1 MDVKSVIAASLLALS
16 GCATVGNFVE
26 QHPVITAAG
35 VAVVAGSIA
44 IAANHHGHHDAAPLL
59 TRQAHE
65 SPCSPQGLTSC

>member
-1 MDVKSVIAASLLALS
+1 MKLITFAALLALS

-59 TRQAHE
+59 TRQVHE
-65 SPCSPQGLTSC
+65 SPCSPQGLTPC